1 MTGRHGLGSGRR
13 ELCPVGRSLGAREHT
28 FVAPRHAFVPAP
40 FTTRADYHVR
50 LEAIGLGR
58 WASLF
63 TGARETEDARGH
75 EGRRAP

>member
-1 MTGRHGLGSGRR
+1 MTGRH
-13 ELCPVGRSLGAREHT
+13 SLGPAAHELGPVERSFGAGEQA
-28 FVAPRHAFVPAP
+28 FVPPRHAFVPALSP
-40 FTTRADYHVR
+40 TRAAFRVR

-63 TGARETEDARGH
+63 TGARVTGGAQGH